1 MQVFTGIAIMVGAL
15 LYCKGL
21 GHKSHFLLRLLGSM
35 VGVLVISF
43 VVERA
48 LRQIDAGAPI
58 VNTLIAGLIS
68 YTILSI
74 VAMLPLFACYVAP
87 TRTLWFV
94 GIAGLTTKSLA
105 SCLNLGVSFLNPE
118 VLNVAA
124 AARINESRLPVGLAM
139 LNLFGSFLLVY
150 AISYR
155 TFAHHFQVNGT
166 EIVRRSS
173 ILFLVL
179 CSLAINVWADIVWG
193 VLVHSEGIIGD
204 TVYCTLIF
212 LSDILLL
219 FLQFGMFTQSQT
231 ERELEVVR
239 TLWDQACQ
247 QYELERTNIEAINCK
262 CHDLK
267 HRLLQVQSRNGGT
280 VDLSDIAESV
290 AIYDSSIN
298 TGSEPLDVVLT
309 SKSLYCQH
317 NCIQLA
323 CIADGSCLSFID
335 VSDLYVLFG
344 NLLDNAIEAALGVD
358 ELGRRYVRVSVNR
371 HGRMIYIE
379 VENCFNGQASF
390 SNGLPVTTK
399 ADKSNHGYGT
409 LSITQIVQ
417 KYDGSL
423 NFSANDGVFSVS
435 IVIPVQFTPSSCA

>member
-1 MQVFTGIAIMVGAL
+1 MQVFTGIAIMLGAL
-15 LYCKGL
+15 LYCRGL
-21 GHKSHFLLRLLGSM
+21 EHKSYYIVRFVGSM
-35 VGVLVISF
+35 VVVLVISL
-43 VVERA
+43 VIERV
-48 LRQIDAGAPI
+48 LRQIDTGAPI
-58 VNTLIAGLIS
+58 TYTLLAGLIG

-74 VAMLPLFACYVAP
+74 VAMLPLFVCYMAP
-87 TRTLWFV
+87 AHTLWFV
-94 GIAGLTTKSLA
+94 GIAGFTTKSLA
-105 SCLNLGVSFLNPE
+105 SCLNLGVSLLNPD
-118 VLNVAA
+118 VLNVAISA
-124 AARINESRLPVGLAM
+124 GMSENHFPVGFAM
-139 LNLFGSFLLVY
+139 LNLLGSFLLVY
-150 AISYR
+150 AICYR

-166 EIVRRSS
+166 EIVKRSS
-173 ILFLVL
+173 IRFLII

-204 TVYCTLIF
+204 MVYCALII

-219 FLQFGMFTQSQT
+219 LLLFGMFSESQT

-247 QYELERTNIEAINCK
+247 QYELERTTIEAINCK

-267 HRLLQVQSRNGGT
+267 HRLLQVQSRNDGA
-280 VDLSDIAESV
+280 VDLSDIADSV

-323 CIADGSCLSFID
+323 CIADGSCLSFMD

-358 ELGRRYVRVSVNR
+358 DLGRRYVRVSVNR
-371 HGRMIYIE
+371 HGCMVYIE
-379 VENCFNGQASF
+379 VENCFNGQVSF
-390 SNGLPVTTK
+390 SNDLPVTTK

-423 NFSANDGVFSVS
+423 SFLAKDGVFTVS
-435 IVIPVQFTPSSCA
+435 MVIPV